1 MRYRFLT
8 SMVLLAAASLAPVP
22 VTGQAP
28 AGAAKMKGKVKASAA
43 TWTAPRTAWGDPELQ
58 GTWDFATI
66 TPLERPKELAGKEV
80 LTAEEAAEF
89 ERRTLQ
95 TRNPDRRDGGA
106 QADVGRAY
114 NQFWWDYG
122 SKVVG
127 TKRTSLI
134 VDPPDG
140 RVPPLGPE
148 GQKRADARAAARQ
161 RPAAGPEDRNLW
173 ERCIMGGNAGPP
185 MVPGPYNNIFQLF
198 QTPGYVV
205 IFNEMINDAR
215 IVPLGGRPHLPSN
228 IRQWRGDSRGRWEG
242 NTLVVDTTNFGEE
255 TNFRGASASLHL
267 VERFTRVAADTLL
280 YEFTVEDPRTWTRPW
295 SAAIPMTKTEDQV
308 FEYACHEGNYGMF
321 NILAGARAEEKAAE
335 DVTKK

>member
-1 MRYRFLT
+1 MRYRFLI
-8 SMVLLAAASLAPVP
+8 LATVTLVGSLAPAP

-28 AGAAKMKGKVKASAA
+28 AGAARMKGKTKAAA
-43 TWTAPRTAWGDPELQ
+43 ANWTPPRTAWGEPELQ

-66 TPLERPKELAGKEV
+66 TPLERPKELAGKDV
-80 LTAEEAAEF
+80 LTSEEAAEF

-95 TRNPDRRDGGA
+95 QRNPDRRDGGA

-114 NQFWWDYG
+114 NEFWWDYG

-140 RVPPLGPE
+140 RVPPLAPE
-148 GQKRADARAAARQ
+148 GQKRADARSVARQ
-161 RPAAGPEDRNLW
+161 RPAIGPEDRNLW

-185 MVPGPYNNIFQLF
+185 MVPGPYNNIVQVF

-215 IVPLGGRPHLPSN
+215 IVPLDGRPHLPKN

-255 TNFRGASASLHL
+255 TNFRGASAGLHL

-280 YEFTVEDPRTWTRPW
+280 YEFTVDDPRTWTKPW
-295 SAAIPMTKTEDQV
+295 SVAIPMTKTEDQI

-335 DVTKK
+335 VK

>member
-1 MRYRFLT
+1 MKYRFLI
-8 SMVLLAAASLAPVP
+8 LATVTAFVSLAPSSVS
-22 VTGQAP
+22 GQAP
-28 AGAAKMKGKVKASAA
+28 AGTARTKGKAKAAA
-43 TWTAPRTAWGDPELQ
+43 PWTPPRTPWGEPELQ

-66 TPLERPKELAGKEV
+66 TPLERPKDLAGKEV

-95 TRNPDRRDGGA
+95 QRNPDRRDGGA

-114 NQFWWDYG
+114 NEFWWDYG

-127 TKRTSLI
+127 TKRTSLV

-140 RVPPLGPE
+140 RVPPLTPE
-148 GQKRADARAAARQ
+148 GQKRADARSAVRQ

-185 MVPGPYNNIFQLF
+185 MVPGPYNNIVQVF

-205 IFNEMINDAR
+205 ILNEMINDAR
-215 IVPLGGRPHLPSN
+215 IVPLDGRPHLPPN

-255 TNFRGASASLHL
+255 TNFRGASAALHL
-267 VERFTRVAADTLL
+267 VERFTRVAPDTLL
-280 YEFTVEDPRTWTRPW
+280 YEFTVDDPRTWTRSW

-321 NILAGARAEEKAAE
+321 NILAGARTEEKAAE
-335 DVTKK
+335 DAGKK